1 MCIYKYI
8 HIMVYNVYIY
18 NVYIQNV
25 YIYIMCIYT
34 YIDIHLLAYV
44 GQGEQD
50 PATPPPQLL
59 ALDEK
64 HGESALTCMCKLLM
78 RID

>member
-1 MCIYKYI
+1 MCIYKMYI
-8 HIMVYNVYIY
+8 YIY
-18 NVYIQNV
+18 NVYI
-25 YIYIMCIYT
+25 YIYT